1 MKQMLYLKMLAWLED
16 NIYCNPAIDDLAQY
30 MGYSRRFVYEVFYQY
45 GRLPIGQYIRLR
57 RLTIAAVSLR
67 LTRQPIAAIAW
78 QLSYDSP
85 QTFSREFKK
94 RFSLSPREYRC
105 AAHWDTAKLLKNS
118 PRMMR
123 ACLWLGSV
131 PCRSGSIMA
140 TR

>member
-16 NIYCNPAIDDLAQY
+16 NIYCNPSIDDLAQY

-45 GRLPIGQYIRLR
+45 GQLPIGQYIRLR

-85 QTFSREFKK
+85 QTFSW
-94 RFSLSPREYRC
+94 SLRSASRSRHGNTV
-105 AAHWDTAKLLKNS
+105 A
-118 PRMMR
+118 
-123 ACLWLGSV
+123 
-131 PCRSGSIMA
+131 PCTG
-140 TR
+140 TRLCC

>member
-1 MKQMLYLKMLAWLED
+1 MLMKQKLYLKMLAWLED

-78 QLSYDSP
+78 QLKLIS
-85 QTFSREFKK
+85 T
-94 RFSLSPREYRC
+94 
-105 AAHWDTAKLLKNS
+105 AAGHAM
-118 PRMMR
+118 PVCP
-123 ACLWLGSV
+123 AI
-131 PCRSGSIMA
+131 SIWICCQ
-140 TR
+140 RWG